1 MPSPPRWQRL
11 GSGSMPKCWIVGP
24 IAWDFPYRI
33 PSLPSSGQ
41 FIQAIR
47 MPGRL
52 GGTGANVARALASRN
67 EAVGMVGYVG
77 RDKYGERNVQDMQ
90 ARGIDVSQ
98 VEKLSGETS
107 QVLLFLEPS
116 GERTIV
122 GVAADNLSKITMP
135 SGAIHSGD
143 LVYFAAWREEF
154 EPALRDVESAG
165 AIVACVPFRKPLET
179 LPVSYVIGSMSEVPE
194 PAGDIWA
201 RYKSWTGGK
210 LKYMVLTLGSQGVRL
225 LSSCEC
231 RELPAMVVQAVDTT
245 GAGDAFAAAIL
256 AAILDGRPMMSGVHD
271 GLAWGGATAQ
281 RESSIPPPW
290 PDVLSASQP
299 S

>member
-1 MPSPPRWQRL
+1 M
-11 GSGSMPKCWIVGP
+11 
-24 IAWDFPYRI
+24 
-33 PSLPSSGQ
+33 
-41 FIQAIR
+41 
-47 MPGRL
+47 
-52 GGTGANVARALASRN
+52 
-67 EAVGMVGYVG
+67 
-77 RDKYGERNVQDMQ
+77 
-90 ARGIDVSQ
+90 
-98 VEKLSGETS
+98 EKLSGDTL
-107 QVLLFLEPS
+107 QVFS
-116 GERTIV
+116 VWRTIGGKRTIV

-201 RYKSWTGGK
+201 RYRSWTGWTSSVHGAH
-210 LKYMVLTLGSQGVRL
+210 LLGSQGVRL

-231 RELPAMVVQAVDTT
+231 RELPAMVVEAVDTT

-256 AAILDGRPMMSGVHD
+256 AAILDGRPTTSGVHD

-290 PDVLSASQP
+290 PDVLSV
-299 S
+299 